1 MEESER
7 GRRYQQN
14 LQGLLRFVVDH
25 NDDPQG
31 DTASAFHEMS
41 EEVKNEV
48 LKLQIVWKAQDLV
61 LKHRKLGY

>member
-7 GRRYQQN
+7 IGRRYQQN

-31 DTASAFHEMS
+31 DTASAFQEMS
-41 EEVKNEV
+41 EEVQN
-48 LKLQIVWKAQDLV
+48 
-61 LKHRKLGY
+61 